1 MSKPD
6 LILLH
11 APSIYDFRKKNQMFG
26 PISDVVP
33 STHIF
38 EMYPIGFMTML
49 GYLQKHGYSVRIINI
64 ALKMLKSRRFNVEK
78 QIKSLHPL
86 TFGIDLHWLPHVQG
100 SLALAEII
108 KKYHPDIPVIFG
120 GLSSSYF
127 HQELFNYPQ
136 VDYVLRGDSV
146 EEPLRML
153 LERIKQK
160 QLPHDVPNLTW
171 RNENETVVNEQSHS
185 PADLDY
191 YPFDYRTI
199 IRSSVKFFDIIG
211 HLPFFN
217 WFSYPV
223 VAILPWRGCAHNC
236 VICGGSAQFYKNHC
250 GRNKPAYRSPEMV
263 AKDIGLVSK
272 FLKGPIIILGDIR
285 QAGNGY
291 ATELLEHIK
300 REKVKN
306 HIAIELFYPASR
318 EHLQLVADA
327 IPNFNIEISPESHDE
342 EIRKTFGRHY
352 DNTGLEQTIRDALEL
367 GCKRFDLFFMIGL
380 PKQTPQS
387 VMETVAYCET
397 LIKKFSGVGNGKV
410 VPFISPLAPTLDPGS
425 LVFENPEKYGYKLF
439 YKTLEDHRQAM
450 LQPSW
455 KYMLNYETKW
465 LSRDDIVECT
475 YDAALELNRIKAKH
489 GIIKQKELKEI
500 ESRVNDA
507 RELIKHIDLL
517 VSNKEKKVNNEEL
530 LTKYNKIIKK
540 LCLASIC
547 KKEELQWPFK
557 PIRFNI
563 FSILQAILNRNY

>member
-1 MSKPD
+1 MPKPD

-11 APSIYDFRKKNQMFG
+11 APSVYDFRKENQMFG

-49 GYLQKHGYSVRIINI
+49 GYLEKHGHSVRIINV

-78 QIKSLHPL
+78 LIKSLNPYA
-86 TFGIDLHWLPHVQG
+86 FGIDFHWLPHAQG

-108 KKYHPDIPVIFG
+108 KKYHPHTPVIFG
-120 GLSSSYF
+120 GLSSSYY
-127 HQELFNYPQ
+127 HKELIKYPQ
-136 VDYVLRGDSV
+136 VDFVLRGDSI
-146 EEPLRML
+146 EEPLRQL
-153 LERIKQK
+153 LEKIKTGQETT
-160 QLPHDVPNLTW
+160 DVPNLTW
-171 RNENETVVNEQSHS
+171 ENIKNKVMVNKLSHS
-185 PADLDY
+185 PDDLDY
-191 YPFDYRTI
+191 FPFDYSKIIKSTI
-199 IRSSVKFFDIIG
+199 RYRDIIG

-223 VAILPWRGCAHNC
+223 VAILPWRGCTHNC
-236 VICGGSAQFYKNHC
+236 VICGGSAQFYKNYC
-250 GRNKPAYRSPEMV
+250 GRKTPAYRSPKMV
-263 AKDIGLVSK
+263 AKDIGLISK

-285 QAGNGY
+285 QAGNRY
-291 ATELLEHIK
+291 AIELLECIR

-318 EHLQLVADA
+318 EYLQFVADA

-352 DNTGLEQTIRDALEL
+352 GNAGLEQTINDAMEL

-397 LIKKFSGVGNGKV
+397 LINKFSGVGNGKV
-410 VPFISPLAPTLDPGS
+410 IPFISPLAPTLDPGS
-425 LVFENPEKYGYKLF
+425 LVFENPKKYGYKFF
-439 YKTLEDHRQAM
+439 YRTLEEHRQALM
-450 LQPSW
+450 QPSW

-465 LSRDDIVECT
+465 MSRDEIVECT

-500 ESRVNDA
+500 ESRINDA

-517 VSNKEKKVNNEEL
+517 VSNKEKNVTNEEL
-530 LTKYNKIIKK
+530 LTKYNAIIKK
-540 LCLASIC
+540 LSIASIC

-563 FSILQAILNRNY
+563 FSILQAILKRN